1 MTTVITLHAAE
12 QGASIAAAIAA
23 RLPGPSVVLPFAAL
37 HGEWVKEPLGGE
49 RDAAIASQQLK
60 LLTAGYVK
68 AGYHVVVHGEAL
80 RETGASEDLLRL
92 MRMVPGVRAL
102 SVGVGA
108 DAAADAADVDL
119 ALPADGT
126 AESVAAAVAAAL
138 TERLSPDA

>member
-12 QGASIAAAIAA
+12 QGASIARAVAA
-23 RLPGPSVVLPFAAL
+23 RLPGPSVMLPFAAL
-37 HGEWVKEPLGGE
+37 HGEWIAEPLGGE
-49 RDAAIASQQLK
+49 RDAPVASQQLK

-80 RETGASEDLLRL
+80 HATGAGDDLLRL
-92 MRMVPGVRAL
+92 IRMVPSVRAL

-108 DAAADAADVDL
+108 NAADVDL
-119 ALPADGT
+119 ALPAGGT

-138 TERLSPDA
+138 AERPAPDG